1 MVDASAAAEKL
12 LSSLVDALA
21 AAAAKLLS
29 SLVDASA
36 AAAKLLSF
44 LVDARGGGGAEDHR
58 PDDNNDDGGDDDPPS
73 DPDDDVDD
81 ASSSSSLSSVV
92 DALAAT
98 TRDATVVDMED
109 ARGGGSG
116 GGNPPPP
123 SRALL
128 TLPHDSSCA
137 VGAGLKLACRWA
149 SEQLVGDASSTSSSL
164 SSLSRE
170 ECCVPTDVETYAS
183 SLFDLGEYG
192 RAAHSLQP
200 PSTARIASTH
210 ASAIPPKDGGVRG
223 SNGRNFFLFGDEW
236 LSAVVDLVDASA
248 AAAKLLSLV
257 VVDASAAAAKTQQS
271 NLVDGGVGV
280 GVGSTSSSSSSSSS
294 SREEWSSLE
303 MP

>member
-12 LSSLVDALA
+12 LSSLVDACG
-21 AAAAKLLS
+21 
-29 SLVDASA
+29 
-36 AAAKLLSF
+36 
-44 LVDARGGGGAEDHR
+44 GGGGAKGHR
-58 PDDNNDDGGDDDPPS
+58 PDDDDDDGGNDDPPS

-109 ARGGGSG
+109 ARAGGSG
-116 GGNPPPP
+116 GGNPSPP

-149 SEQLVGDASSTSSSL
+149 SEQLVNNASSTSSSS
-164 SSLSRE
+164 SSLLRE

-183 SLFDLGEYG
+183 SLFNLGKYG
-192 RAAHSLQP
+192 RAAHALQP
-200 PSTARIASTH
+200 PSPARIASTH
-210 ASAIPPKDGGVRG
+210 APAMPPKDGGVRG

-248 AAAKLLSLV
+248 AAAMLLSLGRRFRGKNCHCWRCLEPRRV
-257 VVDASAAAAKTQQS
+257 ME
-271 NLVDGGVGV
+271 
-280 GVGSTSSSSSSSSS
+280 
-294 SREEWSSLE
+294 SRR
-303 MP
+303 

>member
-1 MVDASAAAEKL
+1 MVDAS
-12 LSSLVDALA
+12 

-36 AAAKLLSF
+36 AAAKLLSS
-44 LVDARGGGGAEDHR
+44 LVDGRGGGGAEDHR
-58 PDDNNDDGGDDDPPS
+58 PDDADNDDDGNDDPPS
-73 DPDDDVDD
+73 DPDDDIDD
-81 ASSSSSLSSVV
+81 ASSYSSLSSVV

-98 TRDATVVDMED
+98 TRDATIVDMED
-109 ARGGGSG
+109 AHGGSSG

-149 SEQLVGDASSTSSSL
+149 SEQLVDDASSTSSSS
-164 SSLSRE
+164 SSLSQE

-192 RAAHSLQP
+192 RAAHALQP
-200 PSTARIASTH
+200 PSPARIASTH
-210 ASAIPPKDGGVRG
+210 ASAMPPKDGGVRG
-223 SNGRNFFLFGDEW
+223 SNGRNFFLFGDKW
-236 LSAVVDLVDASA
+236 LSSVVDLVDASV

-257 VVDASAAAAKTQQS
+257 VVDASAVASASA
-271 NLVDGGVGV
+271 
-280 GVGSTSSSSSSSSS
+280 
-294 SREEWSSLE
+294 RA
-303 MP
+303 